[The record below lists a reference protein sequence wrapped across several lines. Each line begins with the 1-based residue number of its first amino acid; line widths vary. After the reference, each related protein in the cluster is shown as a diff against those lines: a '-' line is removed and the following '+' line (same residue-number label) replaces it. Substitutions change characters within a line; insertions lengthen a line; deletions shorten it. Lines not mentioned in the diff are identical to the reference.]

1 MLGITFAD
9 YIDTTTSR
17 KYKHGLEHT
26 ESIEL
31 IETTAV
37 DHESSPPSVWKR
49 TGLKTVFFIILAI
62 VLTRVSMLQ
71 IIKGK
76 YYQGLSDDNRIIKR
90 PIAAPRGVIVDRN
103 NVVLVRNTPYF
114 KLKGQ
119 DKLLNYNEYAKQE
132 STLSAE
138 KKDAAEIVPVR
149 EYQLNKS
156 IAHVLGY
163 ISPVT
168 EEELKKSKKLISDST
183 IKYSARDYVG
193 RTGIE
198 EQFESLLKG
207 VDGNEYVE
215 INSSGKVQKILG
227 SQPGIPGRTIQTSID
242 SGLQQFAFDR
252 IEKAV
257 RDANAPSGVVVVQN
271 PNNGQILSLVSFPS
285 YDDNIFTHEER
296 SKEVSAA
303 FTDTSLPLLNRAISG
318 TFPPGSTYKIITG
331 LAGLESKTINFDSK
345 FEDTGNISIS
355 GITFNNWYFSQYGK
369 TEGEIDLRKAL
380 ARSNDTFF
388 YKLSLAMGPDK
399 LVDESHKFKLGQI
412 LGIDIPGETS
422 GLIPSPE
429 WKQKTQ
435 KEMWY
440 PGNTV
445 NMSIGQGDVLV
456 TPLQVASYTSVIAN
470 NGTLYQPSLVSAI
483 FDADNRIV
491 CKKNVE
497 KNSWSGETCRD
508 LNTSL
513 EAPAN
518 LHIDQH
524 YLQLVQEGLHLVTQK
539 GGTAY
544 PFFDFPIDTAGK
556 TGTAESFEGQKPHA
570 WYTGYAPFNKP
581 EITVTVLVE
590 KGGEGSSI
598 AAPVAKDVMDYY
610 FKHKK

>member
-9 YIDTTTSR
+9 YIDTTTSQ

-31 IETTAV
+31 IECTAV
-37 DHESSPPSVWKR
+37 DHDNAPPSLWKR
-49 TGLKTVFFIILAI
+49 TGLKTAYFIFLAI
-62 VLTRVSMLQ
+62 ILTRVSMLQ
-71 IIKGK
+71 IVKGK

-103 NVVLVRNTPYF
+103 NIVLVRNTPYF

-119 DKLLNYNEYAKQE
+119 DRLLNYNEYAKQE

-138 KKDAAEIVPVR
+138 KKDTAEIVPVR
-149 EYQLNKS
+149 EYQYNKS
-156 IAHVLGY
+156 TAHVLGY

-168 EEELKKSKKLISDST
+168 EEELKKSKKLISDSP

-198 EQFESLLKG
+198 EQFELLLKG

-215 INSSGKVQKILG
+215 INSNGKVQKILG

-271 PNNGQILSLVSFPS
+271 PNNGQIVSLVSFPS

-369 TEGEIDLRKAL
+369 TEGDIDLRKAL

-412 LGIDIPGETS
+412 LGIDIPGEVS

-470 NGTLYQPSLVSAI
+470 NGTLYQPSLVSTI
-483 FDADNRIV
+483 FDADNKIV
-491 CKKNVE
+491 CKKNLE
-497 KNSWSGETCRD
+497 KNNWSGELCRD

-513 EAPAN
+513 EAPTN

-524 YLQLVQEGLHLVTQK
+524 YLQVIQGGLHLVTQR

-544 PFFDFPIDTAGK
+544 PFFDFPLDTAGK

-590 KGGEGSSI
+590 KGGEGSSV